1 MVENDSMKSL
11 PYLFFL
17 LLILLNI
24 YFCIYPVLHGEINFF
39 NDVARDFLLLREI
52 DEKKIILI
60 GPRSNAD
67 GLFHGP
73 LWSYINYPVYRI
85 GHGNPVV
92 VGWYWIILTISAMG
106 IGFYT
111 AKKLFGTLAG
121 LVFTLLYSSN
131 FITHI
136 NGMFHSDAP
145 IFLTPLLFFSLVLY
159 VERKKIRYLT
169 LHVFFVSMI
178 IQLNVGVGIPVL
190 ILSTILSLSL
200 ILKRRSWKHLSVF
213 LLLPLFLINFIVF
226 DLRHSFL
233 LTKSAYAFWQLQKTW
248 NPLPISFWLMNRLN
262 ETVNLRVILS
272 QNFYLHVSIFL
283 LTVILTVID
292 LKKSAKYKTIY
303 LLILYYYLGYMFLTL
318 TNKGVI
324 LSHFVYF
331 LVPLS
336 TLWFASFVRGRYKIF
351 IAAILFII
359 TVFNLQ
365 QSVIY
370 VKRLQTDFIGKRQ
383 ESWKALSLVAE
394 TITKRQGKNPF
405 GYFVFSPDAFAYG
418 PRYAMLYNFE
428 KAKAASFEY
437 VKKDVTYIVAAPPPE
452 SDPYMNYVWWRK
464 NPVKIVSQP
473 IFTEKFPGGFTIEEY
488 HLNAEEQLIPHD
500 KTIELGIHFR

>member
-1 MVENDSMKSL
+1 MKSL
-11 PYLFFL
+11 TYLFFFL
-17 LLILLNI
+17 FIILNI
-24 YFCIYPVLHGEINFF
+24 YFSVYPVLHGEVNFLS
-39 NDVARDFLLLREI
+39 DVARDFLLLREI

-60 GPRSNAD
+60 GPRSNSN

-73 LWSYINYPVYRI
+73 LWSYANYPFYRL
-85 GHGNPVV
+85 GQGNPVV
-92 VGWYWIILTISAMG
+92 AGWYWIILAISALG
-106 IGFYT
+106 TGFYI

-121 LVFTLLYSSN
+121 LIFILLYSTN

-136 NGMFHSDAP
+136 NGMFHSDSP
-145 IFLTPLLFFSLVLY
+145 IFLTPLLFFSMVLY
-159 VERKKIRYLT
+159 VERKKIRYLA
-169 LHVFFVSMI
+169 LHVFLVSMI

-190 ILSTILSLSL
+190 ILSVILSLYL
-200 ILKRRSWKHLSVF
+200 ILKRRSWKHLSAF

-226 DLRHSFL
+226 DFRHSFL

-262 ETVNLRVILS
+262 ETVNLRVVLS

-283 LTVILTVID
+283 LTAILTFID
-292 LKKSAKYKTIY
+292 IKKPTKYKTIY
-303 LLILYYYLGYMFLTL
+303 RLILYYYLGYMLLTL
-318 TNKGVI
+318 TNKGII

-331 LVPLS
+331 LAPLS

-351 IAAILFII
+351 MVVILFII
-359 TVFNLQ
+359 AVFNFQ
-365 QSVIY
+365 QSY
-370 VKRLQTDFIGKRQ
+370 NFVKRLQAEFIGKRQ
-383 ESWKALSLVAE
+383 ESWKALSLVAD

-437 VKKDVTYIVAAPPPE
+437 VKKDVTYIVAAPPPQ
-452 SDPYMNYVWWRK
+452 SNPYMNYVWWRK
-464 NPVKIVSQP
+464 NPVKITSEPV
-473 IFTEKFPGGFTIEEY
+473 FTEKFPGGFTIEEY
-488 HLNAEEQLIPHD
+488 RLSAEEQLIPHD